1 MNFSTDFLTITYRP
15 DLDQLTARWQHAIKQ
30 EELMAGYEALRQAAL
45 FYGCRFWLID
55 ARRRTSR
62 SHSGPE
68 WVTTQFLPQ
77 LQQELGGRLGVA
89 FLTLP
94 HYLTGLP
101 TTLAAPPP
109 SAPVQFAR
117 FLDEGAANAWLA
129 TQQAATG
136 A

>member
-1 MNFSTDFLTITYRP
+1 MNFSIDSLAITFRP
-15 DLDQLTARWQHAIKQ
+15 DLDQLTARWLQAVSQ

-45 FYGCRFWLID
+45 FYGCRYWLID
-55 ARRRTSR
+55 ARRRTSN

-68 WVTTQFLPQ
+68 WVTTQFLPR
-77 LQQELGGRLGVA
+77 LQQELGGHLCVA

-94 HYLTGLP
+94 HYLTELP
-101 TTLAAPPP
+101 TSRAAPPP

-129 TQQAATG
+129 TQQAAK

>member
-1 MNFSTDFLTITYRP
+1 MNFSTEYLAITYRP
-15 DLDQLTARWQHAIKQ
+15 DLDQLTARWLQAVSK

-45 FYGCRFWLID
+45 FYGCRYWLID
-55 ARRRTSR
+55 ARRRTSN

-77 LQQELGGRLGVA
+77 VQQELGGRLGVA

-101 TTLAAPPP
+101 TALMAPPP
-109 SAPVQFAR
+109 SATVQFAR
-117 FLDEGAANAWLA
+117 FLDEGAANTWLA
-129 TQQAATG
+129 TQQAAK